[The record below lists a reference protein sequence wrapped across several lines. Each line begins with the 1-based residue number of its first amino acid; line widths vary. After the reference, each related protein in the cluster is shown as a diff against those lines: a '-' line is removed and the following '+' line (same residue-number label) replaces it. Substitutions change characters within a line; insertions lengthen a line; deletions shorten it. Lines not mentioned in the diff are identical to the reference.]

1 MTTTYLKEWH
11 VIVLVAESLDKLVYL
26 SALDGLGGGEGLDVG
41 GPRGGGEEQHQLGG
55 GGGQCAPVSLGHDVA
70 ELGRE
75 QLTLGQQG
83 VAQGDDGPGQTKYI
97 NFVFRKVCNTMTFLP
112 DG

>member
-1 MTTTYLKEWH
+1 M
-11 VIVLVAESLDKLVYL
+11 IVLVAESLDKLVYL
-26 SALDGLGGGEGLDVG
+26 GALDGLGGGEGLDVG
-41 GPRGGGEEQHQLGG
+41 EPRGGGEEQHQLGG
-55 GGGQCAPVSLGHDVA
+55 GRGQCAPVSLGHDVA

-112 DG
+112 DGDLLPG